1 MTGNGKTDKKF
12 HTLQH
17 QISVVFICL
26 LLLSIFTITLINGLF
41 LEKYYVSKKVE
52 VLEEAKEVLSQMNL
66 DDILQ
71 YDTDIEED
79 KKGATD
85 EISDEIERSSSRNN
99 LTWIIV
105 NEENSGY
112 YYWGENNMAKMLR
125 SKLFGYIN
133 NLDQDM
139 QHSRVLKKTD
149 TCTMWQVHDRFAG
162 MEYVECWGQFDNGYY
177 FLIRSPLESIKE
189 SASIS
194 NSFYFIV
201 GIIIIVVSG
210 IVILVMTNRIT
221 RPISE
226 LTKLSEKMSD
236 LDFDARYQSRAGN
249 EIDVLGDN
257 FNKMS
262 RKLESTISEL
272 KSANNKLQKDIEDK
286 IKIDE
291 MRKEFLDNV
300 SHELKTPIALIQGYA
315 EGLNENISDD
325 PESREFYCE
334 VIMDEASKMNKLV
347 KNLLTLN
354 QLESGK
360 DAPVMERF
368 DIVSLIRGVLGSMH
382 IMIEQKEATVI
393 FEETE
398 PVYVWADE
406 FKIEEVVTNYT
417 SNALNHLDG
426 ERKVEI
432 KVLQEEDCVKVTVFN
447 TGTPIPEEDIPNLW
461 NKFCDVMG
469 RPELAEDER
478 FISNDK
484 RVANKEI
491 LIDLIQEWLRTFA
504 HVSDAV
510 DRLMDAGIPCAKIY
524 NMIDVDEDPHFNQC
538 GWIANM
544 PMADGMTSVRTR
556 RFPADPFEFSE
567 FSAEYRK
574 APALGENNHEVLGAL
589 GYSKKEIDE
598 MEAEWEAKIKHK
610 K

>member
-1 MTGNGKTDKKF
+1 MTVNENTGEKGLPGEKTDEKEIQKKLKNKSAPAEKSQKNKKHKKRVKAKKF
-12 HTLQH
+12 HSLKH
-17 QISVVFICL
+17 QISVLFIGL
-26 LLLSIFTITLINGLF
+26 LLLSIFGITLINGLF

-52 VLEEAKEVLSQMNL
+52 ALEEAKVLLSQMNL
-66 DDILQ
+66 DDILE
-71 YDTDIEED
+71 YDTDSGED
-79 KKGATD
+79 TKEAKA
-85 EISDEIERSSSRNN
+85 EIPDEIEWNSSRNN

-125 SKLFGYIN
+125 SKLFGYVN
-133 NLDQDM
+133 DLDKDM
-139 QHSRVLKKTD
+139 ERSRILKQTD

-189 SASIS
+189 SVAIS
-194 NSFYFIV
+194 NSFYFVV
-201 GIIIIVVSG
+201 GTIIVVISG
-210 IVILVMTNRIT
+210 LIILVVTSRIT

-236 LDFDARYQSRAGN
+236 LDFEARYQSWAGN

-300 SHELKTPIALIQGYA
+300 SHELKTPITLIQGYA

-368 DIVSLIRGVLGSMH
+368 DIVSLIKGVLDSMH

-406 FKIEEVVTNYT
+406 FKTEEVVTNYT

-432 KVLQEEDCVKVTVFN
+432 KVLHEGDCVKVTVFN
-447 TGTPIPEEDIPNLW
+447 TGTPIPEEDIPHLW
-461 NKFCDVMG
+461 NKFYKV
-469 RPELAEDER
+469 
-478 FISNDK
+478 DK
-484 RVANKEI
+484 A
-491 LIDLIQEWLRTFA
+491 
-504 HVSDAV
+504 
-510 DRLMDAGIPCAKIY
+510 
-524 NMIDVDEDPHFNQC
+524 
-538 GWIANM
+538 
-544 PMADGMTSVRTR
+544 RTR
-556 RFPADPFEFSE
+556 EYGGSGIGLSIVKAIVEGMNQKYGVCNYDNGVEFW
-567 FSAEYRK
+567 FTLDCRQ
-574 APALGENNHEVLGAL
+574 
-589 GYSKKEIDE
+589 
-598 MEAEWEAKIKHK
+598 
-610 K
+610 

>member
-1 MTGNGKTDKKF
+1 MTVNGNTGEKGLPGEKTDEKEIQKNLKNESAPAEKSQKNKKRKKRVKAKKF
-12 HTLQH
+12 HSLKH
-17 QISVVFICL
+17 QISVLFIGL
-26 LLLSIFTITLINGLF
+26 LLLSIFSITLINGLF

-52 VLEEAKEVLSQMNL
+52 ALEEAKVLLSQMNL
-66 DDILQ
+66 DDILE
-71 YDTDIEED
+71 YDTDSGED
-79 KKGATD
+79 TKEAKA
-85 EISDEIERSSSRNN
+85 EIPDEIEWNSSRNN

-125 SKLFGYIN
+125 SKLFGYVN
-133 NLDQDM
+133 DLDKDM
-139 QHSRVLKKTD
+139 ERSRILKQTD

-189 SASIS
+189 SAAIS
-194 NSFYFIV
+194 NSFYFVV
-201 GIIIIVVSG
+201 GAIIVVISG
-210 IVILVMTNRIT
+210 LIILVVTSRIT

-236 LDFDARYQSRAGN
+236 LDFEARYQSWAGN

-360 DAPVMERF
+360 DAPLMERF
-368 DIVSLIRGVLGSMH
+368 DIVSLIKGVIGSMH

-393 FEETE
+393 FEEIE

-406 FKIEEVVTNYT
+406 FKTEEVVTNYT

-432 KVLQEEDCVKVTVFN
+432 KVFREGDCVKVTVFN

-461 NKFCDVMG
+461 NKFYKV
-469 RPELAEDER
+469 
-478 FISNDK
+478 DK
-484 RVANKEI
+484 A
-491 LIDLIQEWLRTFA
+491 
-504 HVSDAV
+504 
-510 DRLMDAGIPCAKIY
+510 
-524 NMIDVDEDPHFNQC
+524 
-538 GWIANM
+538 
-544 PMADGMTSVRTR
+544 RTR
-556 RFPADPFEFSE
+556 EYGGSGIGLSIVKAIVEGMNQKYGVCNYDNGVEFW
-567 FSAEYRK
+567 FTLDCRQ
-574 APALGENNHEVLGAL
+574 
-589 GYSKKEIDE
+589 
-598 MEAEWEAKIKHK
+598 
-610 K
+610 

>member
-1 MTGNGKTDKKF
+1 MIRKKNTDDAGQSMKEASKQPEKETRRKFHKKRGTKAKKF
-12 HTLQH
+12 HSLKK
-17 QISVVFICL
+17 QISILFISL
-26 LLLSIFTITLINGLF
+26 LLLSIFSITLINGLF
-41 LEKYYVSKKVE
+41 LEKYYVSRKVE
-52 VLEEAKEVLSQMNL
+52 VLEEAKEVLSQMDL
-66 DDILQ
+66 DDILK
-71 YDTDIEED
+71 YDTDSDDESDETAEE
-79 KKGATD
+79 
-85 EISDEIERSSSRNN
+85 IPDEIERSSSRNN

-112 YYWGENNMAKMLR
+112 YYWGEYNMSKMLR
-125 SKLFGYIN
+125 SKLFGYMN
-133 NLDQDM
+133 DLDQDM
-139 QHSRVLKKTD
+139 EHSHVIRTTD
-149 TCTMWQVHDRFAG
+149 TCTIWQVHDRFAG

-194 NSFYFIV
+194 NNFYFAV
-201 GIIIIVVSG
+201 GAV
-210 IVILVMTNRIT
+210 IVILSGLVILVVTSRIT

-226 LTKLSEKMSD
+226 LTKLSERMSD

-325 PESREFYCE
+325 PESRAFYCE

-354 QLESGK
+354 QLESGN

-382 IMIEQKEATVI
+382 IIIEQKEADVI

-432 KVLQEEDCVKVTVFN
+432 KVLRENDCVKVTVFN
-447 TGTPIPEEDIPNLW
+447 TGTPIPEEDLPNLW
-461 NKFCDVMG
+461 NKFYKV
-469 RPELAEDER
+469 
-478 FISNDK
+478 DK
-484 RVANKEI
+484 A
-491 LIDLIQEWLRTFA
+491 
-504 HVSDAV
+504 
-510 DRLMDAGIPCAKIY
+510 
-524 NMIDVDEDPHFNQC
+524 
-538 GWIANM
+538 
-544 PMADGMTSVRTR
+544 RTR
-556 RFPADPFEFSE
+556 EYGGSGIGLSIVKAIMEGMNQKYGVHNYDNGIEFW
-567 FSAEYRK
+567 FTLDCRQ
-574 APALGENNHEVLGAL
+574 
-589 GYSKKEIDE
+589 
-598 MEAEWEAKIKHK
+598 
-610 K
+610 

>member
-1 MTGNGKTDKKF
+1 M
-12 HTLQH
+12 
-17 QISVVFICL
+17 
-26 LLLSIFTITLINGLF
+26 
-41 LEKYYVSKKVE
+41 
-52 VLEEAKEVLSQMNL
+52 
-66 DDILQ
+66 
-71 YDTDIEED
+71 
-79 KKGATD
+79 
-85 EISDEIERSSSRNN
+85 
-99 LTWIIV
+99 
-105 NEENSGY
+105 
-112 YYWGENNMAKMLR
+112 
-125 SKLFGYIN
+125 
-133 NLDQDM
+133 
-139 QHSRVLKKTD
+139 
-149 TCTMWQVHDRFAG
+149 
-162 MEYVECWGQFDNGYY
+162 
-177 FLIRSPLESIKE
+177 
-189 SASIS
+189 
-194 NSFYFIV
+194 
-201 GIIIIVVSG
+201 
-210 IVILVMTNRIT
+210 ILVMTNRIT

-417 SNALNHLDG
+417 SNALNHLEG

-461 NKFCDVMG
+461 NKFYKV
-469 RPELAEDER
+469 
-478 FISNDK
+478 DK
-484 RVANKEI
+484 A
-491 LIDLIQEWLRTFA
+491 
-504 HVSDAV
+504 
-510 DRLMDAGIPCAKIY
+510 
-524 NMIDVDEDPHFNQC
+524 
-538 GWIANM
+538 
-544 PMADGMTSVRTR
+544 RTR
-556 RFPADPFEFSE
+556 EYGGSGIGLSIVKAIIESMNQKYGVCNYDNGVEFW
-567 FSAEYRK
+567 FTLDCRQ
-574 APALGENNHEVLGAL
+574 
-589 GYSKKEIDE
+589 
-598 MEAEWEAKIKHK
+598 
-610 K
+610 

>member
-1 MTGNGKTDKKF
+1 MTVNGNTGEKGLPGEKTDEKEIQKNLKNESAPAEKSQKNKKRKKRVKAKKF
-12 HTLQH
+12 HSLKH
-17 QISVVFICL
+17 QISVLFIGL
-26 LLLSIFTITLINGLF
+26 LLLSIFSITLINGLF

-52 VLEEAKEVLSQMNL
+52 ALEEAKVLLSQMNL
-66 DDILQ
+66 DDILE
-71 YDTDIEED
+71 YDTDSGED
-79 KKGATD
+79 TKEAKA
-85 EISDEIERSSSRNN
+85 EIPDEIEWNSSRNN

-125 SKLFGYIN
+125 SKLFGYVN
-133 NLDQDM
+133 DLDKDM
-139 QHSRVLKKTD
+139 ERSRILNQTD

-189 SASIS
+189 SAAIS
-194 NSFYFIV
+194 NSFYFVV
-201 GIIIIVVSG
+201 GAIIVVISG
-210 IVILVMTNRIT
+210 LIILVVTSRIT

-236 LDFDARYQSRAGN
+236 LDFEARYQSWAGN

-360 DAPVMERF
+360 DAPLMERF
-368 DIVSLIRGVLGSMH
+368 DIVSLIKGVIGSMH

-406 FKIEEVVTNYT
+406 FKTEEVVTNYT

-432 KVLQEEDCVKVTVFN
+432 KVFREGDCVKVTVFN

-461 NKFCDVMG
+461 NKFYKV
-469 RPELAEDER
+469 
-478 FISNDK
+478 DK
-484 RVANKEI
+484 A
-491 LIDLIQEWLRTFA
+491 
-504 HVSDAV
+504 
-510 DRLMDAGIPCAKIY
+510 
-524 NMIDVDEDPHFNQC
+524 
-538 GWIANM
+538 
-544 PMADGMTSVRTR
+544 RTR
-556 RFPADPFEFSE
+556 EYGGSGIGLSIVKAIVEGMNQKYGVCNYDNGVEFW
-567 FSAEYRK
+567 FTLDCRQ
-574 APALGENNHEVLGAL
+574 
-589 GYSKKEIDE
+589 
-598 MEAEWEAKIKHK
+598 
-610 K
+610 

>member
-1 MTGNGKTDKKF
+1 MSGKGRIKKCA
-12 HTLQH
+12 
-17 QISVVFICL
+17 V
-26 LLLSIFTITLINGLF
+26 
-41 LEKYYVSKKVE
+41 K
-52 VLEEAKEVLSQMNL
+52 
-66 DDILQ
+66 
-71 YDTDIEED
+71 
-79 KKGATD
+79 
-85 EISDEIERSSSRNN
+85 
-99 LTWIIV
+99 
-105 NEENSGY
+105 
-112 YYWGENNMAKMLR
+112 
-125 SKLFGYIN
+125 
-133 NLDQDM
+133 
-139 QHSRVLKKTD
+139 
-149 TCTMWQVHDRFAG
+149 
-162 MEYVECWGQFDNGYY
+162 
-177 FLIRSPLESIKE
+177 
-189 SASIS
+189 
-194 NSFYFIV
+194 
-201 GIIIIVVSG
+201 
-210 IVILVMTNRIT
+210 RI
-221 RPISE
+221 
-226 LTKLSEKMSD
+226 
-236 LDFDARYQSRAGN
+236 
-249 EIDVLGDN
+249 VLGDN

-382 IMIEQKEATVI
+382 IMIEQKEAAVI

-461 NKFCDVMG
+461 NKFYKV
-469 RPELAEDER
+469 
-478 FISNDK
+478 DK
-484 RVANKEI
+484 A
-491 LIDLIQEWLRTFA
+491 
-504 HVSDAV
+504 
-510 DRLMDAGIPCAKIY
+510 
-524 NMIDVDEDPHFNQC
+524 
-538 GWIANM
+538 
-544 PMADGMTSVRTR
+544 RTR
-556 RFPADPFEFSE
+556 EYGGSGIGLSIVKAIIESMNQKYGVCNYDNGVEFW
-567 FSAEYRK
+567 FTLDCRQ
-574 APALGENNHEVLGAL
+574 
-589 GYSKKEIDE
+589 
-598 MEAEWEAKIKHK
+598 
-610 K
+610 